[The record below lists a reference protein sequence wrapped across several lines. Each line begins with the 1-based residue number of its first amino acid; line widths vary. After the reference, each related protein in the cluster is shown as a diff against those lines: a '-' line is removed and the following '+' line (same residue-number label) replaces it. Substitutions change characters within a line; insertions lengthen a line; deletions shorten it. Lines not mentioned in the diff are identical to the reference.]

1 MSRYVID
8 PGVSRFTVRGFAS
21 GVLSALG
28 HNPVIGIR
36 NFTGEAAFDEGA
48 PEQSSLHITIPAGLL
63 EVQNNASEKDR
74 REMKRVMDEEV
85 LEVSR
90 YPEIVFQ
97 STGVTGGGENMPLQI
112 DANLTLHGVTRSIR
126 VPARVFLMG
135 DLLRANGSFSVL
147 QSDYRIQPVSVAGG
161 TLKLKDELKLEFD
174 IAARQGESNVLSH
187 SR

>member
-1 MSRYVID
+1 
-8 PGVSRFTVRGFAS
+8 
-21 GVLSALG
+21 
-28 HNPVIGIR
+28 
-36 NFTGEAAFDEGA
+36 
-48 PEQSSLHITIPAGLL
+48 
-63 EVQNNASEKDR
+63 
-74 REMKRVMDEEV
+74 
-85 LEVSR
+85 
-90 YPEIVFQ
+90 
-97 STGVTGGGENMPLQI
+97 
-112 DANLTLHGVTRSIR
+112 VTRPIR